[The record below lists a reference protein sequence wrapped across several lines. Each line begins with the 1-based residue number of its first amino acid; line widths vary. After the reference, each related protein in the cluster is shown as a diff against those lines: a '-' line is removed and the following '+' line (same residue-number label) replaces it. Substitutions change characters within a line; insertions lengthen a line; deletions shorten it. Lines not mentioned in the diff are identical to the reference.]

1 MKNIMRIFK
10 YLITIL
16 CVIILSCN
24 NDENNIS
31 SISKKNNIDT
41 EVVNFAKSQVKGL
54 SDNKRYPEFK
64 WRITSVDTISS
75 LNTVVFNMSEHYLV
89 FWVLYNYVNKNYTL
103 LTCDDDGHYVG
114 HEHLK
119 TNFLNRA
126 LIDTD
131 MKGIEDFLE
140 KNYPILDTSETFLTG
155 MDTLFR
161 IYFSGN
167 VIGSTDE
174 RCSQWNRIKTHDD
187 LDNIFDKLNYTCPS
201 YNRLLS
207 DSIIGVNVAFNTEF
221 FKQYLTTQVSFPNSY
236 IYNYRY
242 ENNEC
247 PLPLVFFKINYRG
260 DGNYST
266 DIFKK
271 PDNLLR
277 NFPYNYRIH
286 YYYYL

>member
-1 MKNIMRIFK
+1 VKKIKPIFK
-10 YLITIL
+10 CFI
-16 CVIILSCN
+16 VIHCFIFLSCN
-24 NDENNIS
+24 NEESHIS

-41 EVVNFAKSQVKGL
+41 EVVNFAKMQVKGL
-54 SDNKRYPEFK
+54 SDKKRYPEFK

-75 LNTVVFNMSEHYLV
+75 LNTVVFNMSEHYLA

-131 MKGIEDFLE
+131 MRGIEDFLE
-140 KNYPILDTSETFLTG
+140 KNYPILDTSEAFLTG

-167 VIGSTDE
+167 VIGSTLE
-174 RCSQWNRIKTHDD
+174 RVSLWKKIETTYEI
-187 LDNIFDKLNYTCPS
+187 DNIFDKLNNTCPN

-207 DSIIGVNVAFNTEF
+207 DSIIGVNVAFNSEF
-221 FKQYLTTQVSFPNSY
+221 FKQYLTTQVSLPNSY
-236 IYNYRY
+236 IYNYSY
-242 ENNEC
+242 ENNDC

-271 PDNLLR
+271 PDDLLR

-286 YYYYL
+286 YYYL